1 MSSKKGN
8 TKQSGKTVLIRRKS
22 KAITKPINDNM
33 VYFANVVNMFLLY
46 KVILIGTLI
55 SLTFIYDYILINNIK
70 LLAYTRNKII
80 K

>member
-1 MSSKKGN
+1 
-8 TKQSGKTVLIRRKS
+8 
-22 KAITKPINDNM
+22 M